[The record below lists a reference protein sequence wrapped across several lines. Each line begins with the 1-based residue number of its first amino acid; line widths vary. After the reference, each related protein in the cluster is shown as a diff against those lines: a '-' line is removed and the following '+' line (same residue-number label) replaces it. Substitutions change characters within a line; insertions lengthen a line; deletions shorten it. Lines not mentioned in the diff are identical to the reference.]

1 MFPKLKKLFMLDPDI
16 IHLNHGSYGATPKPI
31 FDSLVNWQK
40 KLEEN
45 PTKHLGYDIYTHL
58 ERSRDYLAKY
68 INCHKDDVA
77 FLTNPS
83 TALNTAIKSIDIK

>member
-68 INCHKDDVA
+68 INCHKDDVV
-77 FLTNPS
+77 FFPNPS
-83 TALNTAIKSIDIK
+83 TALNTAIKSI